1 MIQPIRMNNCSHLN
15 LLQKLIEGT
24 RWRHQYVINDVVTS
38 SLRRWWRHLYSRV
51 NIFPKH
57 TYIHIIY
64 PDFWLVESQLSE
76 TPYWRISESWF
87 SEVKFWNSGIS
98 KAEMYFHHQMAPESN
113 IMDWNPT
120 GARLSHLS
128 WPIKYDSFLNW
139 HEFDQ
144 NWFLNLGWGLT

>member
-24 RWRHQYVINDVVTS
+24 RWRHQYVINDMVTS

-64 PDFWLVESQLSE
+64 PDFWLVESQPSE
-76 TPYWRISESWF
+76 PPHWWISESWF
-87 SEVKFWNSGIS
+87 SEVKFWNSGIFW
-98 KAEMYFHHQMAPESN
+98 AENAFPPL
-113 IMDWNPT
+113 D
-120 GARLSHLS
+120 GAREQRHENPREPD
-128 WPIKYDSFLNW
+128 WVIYHDSLNMTHFW
-139 HEFDQ
+139 IGT
-144 NWFLNLGWGLT
+144 NLIRIGFWT